1 MGCVNLSHLFVVFV
15 GARFNDNRTR
25 DNMNYIV
32 RGAVTD
38 LNAYSDNPEVRL
50 GDVEWQFSDGPSNKR
65 SFSEDFI
72 SLEAGLSAHAGEPL
86 IFISITGA
94 KSNVHST

>member
-1 MGCVNLSHLFVVFV
+1 MFV
-15 GARFNDNRTR
+15 GARFNANRTR

-32 RGAVTD
+32 KGAVTD
-38 LNAYSDNPEVRL
+38 LNAYPDNPEVRL
-50 GDVEWQFSDGPSNKR
+50 GDVEWQFSDGPPNKR

-94 KSNVHST
+94 KSND